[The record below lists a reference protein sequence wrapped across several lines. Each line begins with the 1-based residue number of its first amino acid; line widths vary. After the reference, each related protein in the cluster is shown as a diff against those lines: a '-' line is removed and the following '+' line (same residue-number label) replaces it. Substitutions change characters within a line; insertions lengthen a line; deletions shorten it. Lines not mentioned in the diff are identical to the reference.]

1 VKTELDLSLEIDVNA
16 PRADVWE
23 FISDP
28 ERLPEWF
35 SEFESAEQE
44 SPEPPGI
51 GSVVRYV
58 IRPGGRSGTFE
69 MVEWEPGSRL
79 SWDGPPLKWMGGGA
93 RPRGTFQLVDAGE
106 GRTRFTGRFRPEL
119 SGTQVLLRP
128 YLNRWLRRE
137 RQESVRKMKALVEE
151 SAGS

>member
-1 VKTELDLSLEIDVNA
+1 
-16 PRADVWE
+16 
-23 FISDP
+23 
-28 ERLPEWF
+28 
-35 SEFESAEQE
+35 
-44 SPEPPGI
+44 
-51 GSVVRYV
+51 
-58 IRPGGRSGTFE
+58 
-69 MVEWEPGSRL
+69 
-79 SWDGPPLKWMGGGA
+79 MGGGA